1 MLLLLF
7 YLIIL
12 IYKSKASTLYRDY
25 LVGVSG
31 SLPTGEGGGRGP
43 SLRNRIISRTSPRV
57 ASEQAFCSEPQPLER
72 TMLNNGLTHILRARR
87 SEPARRR
94 SIGTYEMLIHPYR
107 CKEQGCDYLSHFASF
122 SPNLRRSPPTFS
134 STSAES

>member
-43 SLRNRIISRTSPRV
+43 SLGNRIISRTSPGMT
-57 ASEQAFCSEPQPLER
+57 SEQAFYSEPYPLER
-72 TMLNNGLTHILRARR
+72 TIFYNGLTHILRARGGE
-87 SEPARRR
+87 SARRR

-107 CKEQGCDYLSHFASF
+107 CKEQGHEYLSHFASF
-122 SPNLRRSPPTFS
+122 SPNLRRSPTTFS